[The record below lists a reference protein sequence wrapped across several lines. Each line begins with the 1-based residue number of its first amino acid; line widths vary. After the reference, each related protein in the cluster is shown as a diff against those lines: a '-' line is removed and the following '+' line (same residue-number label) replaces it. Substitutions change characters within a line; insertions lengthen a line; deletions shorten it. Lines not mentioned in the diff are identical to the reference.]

1 MFQNDCT
8 KSVFDYILSTPMI
21 LAVLLVNRFN
31 FLCKISL
38 WFFFGEDKCSH
49 LFLTWTHVNWTAGI
63 AFKTR
68 GTAMF
73 PVPTRDG
80 LRCKTT
86 PLSCWRIQR
95 VAARGVV
102 GADCHYLASLVCTG
116 NNRFVCYLKTKKN
129 EVCCKLTET
138 IADTIASAS
147 YSGDFVWRGSRRNVF
162 ENICIRGV

>member
-1 MFQNDCT
+1 MYMFQNDCR

-21 LAVLLVNRFN
+21 LAVPLVNRFN
-31 FLCKISL
+31 FLYKISL
-38 WFFFGEDKCSH
+38 WFFSGEDKCSH

-63 AFKTR
+63 AFETR

-102 GADCHYLASLVCTG
+102 GADCNYLASLVCTG
-116 NNRFVCYLKTKKN
+116 NNRFVCYLKTKKMKFAVN
-129 EVCCKLTET
+129 LRKLLQTPSPARAIMAT
-138 IADTIASAS
+138 S
-147 YSGDFVWRGSRRNVF
+147 
-162 ENICIRGV
+162 

>member
-1 MFQNDCT
+1 MFQNDCR
-8 KSVFDYILSTPMI
+8 KSVFD
-21 LAVLLVNRFN
+21 VLLVNRVN
-31 FLCKISL
+31 FFYKISL

-49 LFLTWTHVNWTAGI
+49 LFLTWTRVNWTAGI
-63 AFKTR
+63 AFETR

-102 GADCHYLASLVCTG
+102 GADCNYLASLVCTG
-116 NNRFVCYLKTKKN
+116 NNRFVCYLKKKN
-129 EVCCKLTET
+129 EVCCKLTEA
-138 IADTIASAS
+138 IADTITSAS
-147 YSGDFVWRGSRRNVF
+147 YSGHFVKARF
-162 ENICIRGV
+162 EKKRI